1 MSRESGLDE
10 PCLRSRLGLYILV
23 KLMAIESQERDFL
36 RATSKPPAPIN
47 AASNLESGVEF
58 FLSALEARGCARST
72 TQAYRTDLS
81 QFALFLHPRMHRQ
94 PAWGLRDVT
103 GDHVRQ
109 FIDDLGVRGCKLS
122 TIGRKVASVRSYFG
136 FLCAVA
142 VLGSN
147 PATAINVSVKEK
159 GSRPE
164 SLGRDR
170 LQQVLGDRSAVID
183 FRSARNS
190 AILEVLYGAGL
201 QLQQLVS
208 LNLSSLSLKERVIR
222 LPQDHLAIGDP
233 AAADSI
239 RTLPLGSKAMA
250 ALNSYLM
257 HRADMLVDRDINQ
270 IDAGALFVNERGLR
284 LHRRSVQR
292 LVANALPPRDDGT
305 PSSPQLLRNSFARHL
320 LDIGAPAG
328 SVQAMLGQTSLSI
341 AQRDESSI
349 EELRAMYNR
358 AHPRARRQAE
368 PCDIEPPKAEGTD

>member
-1 MSRESGLDE
+1 MSRESGSDK
-10 PCLRSRLGLYILV
+10 PRLRSRLGLYILV
-23 KLMAIESQERDFL
+23 EYMAIESQERDFL
-36 RATSKPPAPIN
+36 RATTKAPAPIN

-58 FLSALEARGCARST
+58 FFSALEARGCARST

-81 QFALFLHPRMHRQ
+81 QFALFLHPRMQRQ

-142 VLGSN
+142 VLDSN
-147 PATAINVSVKEK
+147 PAIAIHVKEK
-159 GSRPE
+159 GSRPK

-170 LQQVLGDRSAVID
+170 LQQVLGERSAAVD

-222 LPQDHLAIGDP
+222 LRQGDP
-233 AAADSI
+233 TTGDPI

-257 HRADMLVDRDINQ
+257 HRADMLVDGDITQ
-270 IDAGALFVNERGLR
+270 IDAGALFVSERGLR
-284 LHRRSVQR
+284 LHRRSIQR
-292 LVANALPPRDDGT
+292 LVANALPRRDDGT
-305 PSSPQLLRNSFARHL
+305 PSSPQLLRNSFATHL
-320 LDIGAPAG
+320 LDTGAPAG

-341 AQRDESSI
+341 AQRDRSSI

-358 AHPRARRQAE
+358 AHPRARRQTE
-368 PCDIEPPKAEGTD
+368 PCDVEPPKAEGTD